1 MGGLEEITDEK
12 TGQVYL
18 IWRNNQGAFLL
29 RELRMDEGT
38 IDVKHG
44 VGGTIVFE

>member
-1 MGGLEEITDEK
+1 MGGLEEIKDEK
-12 TGQVYL
+12 TGQIFL
-18 IWRNNQGAFLL
+18 IYRNNHGAFLL